1 MMSTETRSSNI
12 WTKDYLFIYLGERER
27 DRETRR
33 SRETETDGVRGA
45 FELLCFV
52 PYYRVYAKF
61 VPDLL

>member
-33 SRETETDGVRGA
+33 SRETETERNPCVLSTLSG
-45 FELLCFV
+45 FEDNLSG
-52 PYYRVYAKF
+52 
-61 VPDLL
+61 